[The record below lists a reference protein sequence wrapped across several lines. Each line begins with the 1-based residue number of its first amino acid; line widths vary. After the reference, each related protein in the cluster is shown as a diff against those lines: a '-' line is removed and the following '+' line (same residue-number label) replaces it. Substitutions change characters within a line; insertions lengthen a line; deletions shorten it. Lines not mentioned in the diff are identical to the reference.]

1 MRRRGRGTRADA
13 GQSTVELALVLPLVV
28 ALLLVVIQVGL
39 VVRDQILVVHAAR
52 EAVRAASVG
61 DTDDQV
67 RQVATRAGPL
77 EADRLTVLVRRQP
90 GTPPTVGV
98 HVTYRCPT
106 DLPLV
111 GGLVPDVDLEADAVM
126 AQEG

>member
-1 MRRRGRGTRADA
+1 MSGMEKNHNDLTA
-13 GQSTVELALVLPLVV
+13 TEMELCP
-28 ALLLVVIQVGL
+28 
-39 VVRDQILVVHAAR
+39 
-52 EAVRAASVG
+52 
-61 DTDDQV
+61 TP
-67 RQVATRAGPL
+67 QVAV
-77 EADRLTVLVRRQP
+77 DRLTVLVRRQP

-111 GGLVPDVDLEADAVM
+111 GGLVPDVDLAADAVM